1 MGTGP
6 SPEAITAF
14 HEAGHAV
21 TAIVLGI
28 QLNDEGITVNPK
40 EKDLRGKT
48 TFNVPNGFAFFAMP
62 HHKMRRLATVLCA
75 GPLVEQWVTQRGAE
89 GEGRDI
95 SLLLIILR
103 LLTGCSME
111 DVDEN
116 PRCQKLLGHHIQKAA
131 DILNK
136 EHRAVRALALELLK
150 RKTLTGTEATEI
162 IQSALT
168 VIAV

>member
-28 QLNDEGITVNPK
+28 QLDAEGITVNPK

-62 HHKMRRLATVLCA
+62 HPKMRRLATVLCA
-75 GPLVEQWVTQRGAE
+75 GPLVEQWVTQRDAE

-95 SLLLIILR
+95 SLLYIIVS
-103 LLTGCSME
+103 LLTRCSMD

-116 PRCQKLLGHHIQKAA
+116 PRCQKLIDRHVKKAA
-131 DILNK
+131 DILNR
-136 EHRAVRALALELLK
+136 EHKAVHALALELVK

-168 VIAV
+168 VNTI